1 MKQYR
6 VYIYDTDNARMRIY
20 YLLAKDK
27 DDVISKF
34 GNIFR
39 NNPSYIFDSM
49 VELVVDEMPRFE
61 YFRQY

>member
-6 VYIYDTDNARMRIY
+6 VFIFDIENTRMRIY
-20 YLLAKDK
+20 YISAKDK

-34 GNIFR
+34 SNIFR
-39 NNPSYIFDSM
+39 NNPNYIFDSM
-49 VELVVDEMPRFE
+49 VELVVDELPRFE

>member
-1 MKQYR
+1 MKQYK
-6 VYIYDTDNARMRIY
+6 VHIYDLENARMRIY
-20 YLLAKDK
+20 YILAKDK

-34 GNIFR
+34 SNIFR
-39 NNPSYIFDSM
+39 NNPEYIFDSM